1 MTTTTISQ
9 TTPADTDN
17 LMDEAKRDRILAAI
31 AKRPSAA
38 NYDISK
44 NLSAVTSAEVAEVR
58 ASMTGEVM
66 KGPQGGNESELEAIQ
81 LNQKRVMPQKPQGS
95 DCRRRLHEI
104 KRGVCYR
111 VADSTAPRSLR
122 GYDPAARE
130 GPALHQ
136 VGGNVT
142 GQFRGMRDV
151 TGNGQAIP
159 QINHERRNQ
168 SFRPPRFRLRRD
180 EPRC

>member
-1 MTTTTISQ
+1 MTIFPI
-9 TTPADTDN
+9 TPADTDN
-17 LMDEAKRDRILAAI
+17 IMDDAKRDRILAAI

-58 ASMTGEVM
+58 ASMTGQVM
-66 KGPQGGNESELEAIQ
+66 KGPQEDKQGELEAIP

-111 VADSTAPRSLR
+111 VADFAQHIGVSEDTIRRHAKSLHCLKWVEMSPDNFEEAVMNPETAKS
-122 GYDPAARE
+122 Y
-130 GPALHQ
+130 
-136 VGGNVT
+136 
-142 GQFRGMRDV
+142 MR
-151 TGNGQAIP
+151 
-159 QINHERRNQ
+159 
-168 SFRPPRFRLRRD
+168 
-180 EPRC
+180 

>member
-1 MTTTTISQ
+1 MTTFP
-9 TTPADTDN
+9 TTPADTDK

-31 AKRPSAA
+31 EKRPSAA

-58 ASMTGEVM
+58 ASMVGEVM
-66 KGPQGGNESELEAIQ
+66 KGPQDGRESELEAIQ

-111 VADSTAPRSLR
+111 VADFAQHLGVSEDTIRRHAKSLHCLKWVEMSPDNFEEAVMNPETAKQ
-122 GYDPAARE
+122 Y
-130 GPALHQ
+130 
-136 VGGNVT
+136 
-142 GQFRGMRDV
+142 MR
-151 TGNGQAIP
+151 
-159 QINHERRNQ
+159 
-168 SFRPPRFRLRRD
+168 
-180 EPRC
+180 

>member
-1 MTTTTISQ
+1 
-9 TTPADTDN
+9 
-17 LMDEAKRDRILAAI
+17 MDDAKRDRILAAI

-66 KGPQGGNESELEAIQ
+66 RWPQDDKESELEAIP

-111 VADSTAPRSLR
+111 VADFAQHLGVSEDTIRRHAKALHCIKWVEMAPDNFEECVMSPETAKQSLR
-122 GYDPAARE
+122 
-130 GPALHQ
+130 
-136 VGGNVT
+136 
-142 GQFRGMRDV
+142 
-151 TGNGQAIP
+151 
-159 QINHERRNQ
+159 
-168 SFRPPRFRLRRD
+168 
-180 EPRC
+180 

>member
-1 MTTTTISQ
+1 
-9 TTPADTDN
+9 
-17 LMDEAKRDRILAAI
+17 MDEAKRDRILAGI

-58 ASMTGEVM
+58 ASMTGQLPER
-66 KGPQGGNESELEAIQ
+66 PQESKESELEAIT

-111 VADSTAPRSLR
+111 VADFAQHLGVSEDTIRRHAK
-122 GYDPAARE
+122 
-130 GPALHQ
+130 ALHCIKWVEMSPDNFEECVMSPETAKQ
-136 VGGNVT
+136 Y
-142 GQFRGMRDV
+142 
-151 TGNGQAIP
+151 
-159 QINHERRNQ
+159 
-168 SFRPPRFRLRRD
+168 LR
-180 EPRC
+180 